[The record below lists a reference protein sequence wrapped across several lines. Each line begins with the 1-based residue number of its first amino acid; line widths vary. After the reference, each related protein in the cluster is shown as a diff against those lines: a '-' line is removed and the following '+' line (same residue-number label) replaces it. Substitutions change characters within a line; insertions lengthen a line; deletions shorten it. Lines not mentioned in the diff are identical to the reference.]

1 MGLMRWKKR
10 KENWDVK
17 KGRGLSDQS
26 NDERERKKGMSR
38 TWQPAGEV
46 KLGFWQNI
54 LMLKQ
59 SARTVENGA

>member
-1 MGLMRWKKR
+1 M

-17 KGRGLSDQS
+17 KGWGLSDQS

-46 KLGFWQNI
+46 KLGFWQKI
-54 LMLKQ
+54 FLLKQ
-59 SARTVENGA
+59 RAADS